1 MLVGGS
7 PESVNVSNLGTV
19 EKLSD
24 TMSIIVQVNSKNNS
38 SFPLHLFL
46 LFRNVYTFMIERY

>member
-46 LFRNVYTFMIERY
+46 LSRNVYTFMIERY